1 MDTRLNPFILEGKI
15 IHWLHQFQ
23 PKCILFATTQ
33 GEVIIK
39 LSKDLRRHF
48 LYQPQPLAGTW
59 MQFAGEIKK
68 NGEYK
73 ADYFDWLDRPAPEKV
88 GSPLALPTA
97 LPMATSTNS
106 RVLSSSPQ
114 VLLPQSPSISTPATN
129 ATKSPA
135 KSSEVTKPPACIL
148 VCGKSSCQKRGAGA
162 VIASLEE
169 AVVDRDLASQVKIK
183 TTGCLKKCKQGA
195 NVVFLPDKASYTS
208 VRPIQVSSLLAKHFP
223 LESQP
228 SEQVS

>member
-1 MDTRLNPFILEGKI
+1 M
-15 IHWLHQFQ
+15 
-23 PKCILFATTQ
+23 
-33 GEVIIK
+33 IK

-48 LYQPQPLAGTW
+48 LWQPQPLAGTW
-59 MQFAGEIKK
+59 MRLAGEIKK

-73 ADYFDWLDRPAPEKV
+73 ADYFDWLDRPDSEK
-88 GSPLALPTA
+88 GELPLALTTG
-97 LPMATSTNS
+97 LPRVAGTNS
-106 RVLSSSPQ
+106 LLSSPAQ
-114 VLLPQSPSISTPATN
+114 ILLPQPQSTSIPGAN
-129 ATKSPA
+129 ATKSPT
-135 KSSEVTKPPACIL
+135 KSAEVTKPPACIL

-169 AVVDRDLASQVKIK
+169 AVVDRGLASQVKIK

-208 VRPIQVSSLLAKHFP
+208 VKPIQVSSLLTKHFP

-228 SEQVS
+228 SEQYSEQHSGH

>member
-1 MDTRLNPFILEGKI
+1 MDKRLNPFILEGKV

-23 PKCILFATTQ
+23 PKCILLATTQ
-33 GEVIIK
+33 GEVMIK
-39 LSKDLRRHF
+39 LNKDLRRHF
-48 LYQPQPLAGTW
+48 LWQPQPLAGTW

-88 GSPLALPTA
+88 GSPIA

-106 RVLSSSPQ
+106 RLLLSSSQ
-114 VLLPQSPSISTPATN
+114 VLLPQSPSISIPATN
-129 ATKSPA
+129 AAKLPVSSPI
-135 KSSEVTKPPACIL
+135 SSKTPACIL

-169 AVVDRDLASQVKIK
+169 AVVDRGLASQVKIK
-183 TTGCLKKCKQGA
+183 TTGCLKKCKQGV
-195 NVVFLPDKASYTS
+195 NLLFLPDKTSYTT
-208 VRPIQVSSLLAKHFP
+208 VKPIQVSALLTKHFP
-223 LESQP
+223 LEL
-228 SEQVS
+228 